1 MKKLFFTAVCL
12 IAVVAINAQSL
23 DEIVNKYTVANKLD
37 QVSGLKTIKISAK
50 MSMMG
55 MDMPMV
61 LWMKNPNKIK
71 TVTNVNGQEIVAA
84 FDGVKGWQINPMAGT
99 TEPQEMNPEQIRQ
112 TLNSNLFQNKMKDYL
127 GKGQLTLLGEESV
140 NGNPAFKLKAIQDG
154 GNEVTMY
161 IDKSSYL
168 LSKSSTTVNQGGEM
182 MTVDSYPTDYK
193 DFSGLMV
200 PMKTTSSASGLDFV
214 LTFTNVEVNTPMEDS
229 IFTLK

>member
-1 MKKLFFTAVCL
+1 
-12 IAVVAINAQSL
+12 
-23 DEIVNKYTVANKLD
+23 
-37 QVSGLKTIKISAK
+37 
-50 MSMMG
+50 
-55 MDMPMV
+55 
-61 LWMKNPNKIK
+61 
-71 TVTNVNGQEIVAA
+71 
-84 FDGVKGWQINPMAGT
+84 
-99 TEPQEMNPEQIRQ
+99 
-112 TLNSNLFQNKMKDYL
+112 MKDYL

-200 PMKTTSSASGLDFV
+200 PMKTTSSASGMDFV

>member
-23 DEIVNKYTVANKLD
+23 DEIVNKYTAANKLD

-61 LWMKNPNKIK
+61 MWIKNPDKIK

-84 FDGVKGWQINPMAGT
+84 FNGVKGWQINPMAGT
-99 TEPQEMNPEQIRQ
+99 TEPQEMNPEQVKQ

-154 GNEVTMY
+154 ENEVTMY

-168 LSKSSTTVNQGGEM
+168 LTKSSTTVNQGGEM

-200 PMKTTSSASGLDFV
+200 PMKTTSSASGMDFV

>member
-23 DEIVNKYTVANKLD
+23 DEIVNKYTAANKLD

-61 LWMKNPNKIK
+61 MWIKNPDKIK

-84 FDGVKGWQINPMAGT
+84 FNGVKGWQINPMAGT
-99 TEPQEMNPEQIRQ
+99 TEPQEMSPEQIRQ

-154 GNEVTMY
+154 ENEVTMY

-168 LSKSSTTVNQGGEM
+168 LTKSSTTVNQGGEM

-200 PMKTTSSASGLDFV
+200 PMKTTSSASGMDFV